1 MVGIELEKLK
11 MAPDRRAV
19 RLAAVRV
26 KAHYAIFQLAFKVNA
41 IGLAVDP
48 ILHPYFFGGI
58 VMVEA
63 LAHASSAR
71 PVFQQHALIN
81 DGLNAAGSNRTVAL
95 RGNNVPFSNPE
106 IKLAI
111 FRMMSAWVRNGVRL
125 FNDRFIG

>member
-41 IGLAVDP
+41 VGLAVDP

-63 LAHASSAR
+63 LAHASSAAR

-81 DGLNAAGSNRTVAL
+81 DGLNAAGSGGTVAL

-111 FRMMSAWVRNGVRL
+111 FR
-125 FNDRFIG
+125 